1 MSKKRLRARERIK
14 QLEMDMCLLTQ
25 SILERP
31 AHYSAPEI
39 KEIYG
44 AYQVPHPERHGQY
57 REHHREQA
65 CVDLVKFLLAHR
77 DEFLDIE
84 ETQHGQDVIIT
95 TRVRVVAKELTK

>member
-14 QLEMDMCLLTQ
+14 QLEMEMDKWLLTR

-31 AHYSAPEI
+31 VRYKPPEI

-44 AYQVPHPERHGQY
+44 AYQVPYHERHGQY

-65 CVDLVKFLLAHR
+65 CVSLVKFLLAHR
-77 DEFLDIE
+77 DEFLDIS
-84 ETQHGQDVIIT
+84 ETNHGPVVIIT
-95 TRVRVVAKELTK
+95 ARVRMVSKE